1 MKDKYTLREQL
12 EAFEADKFLDDNDC
26 FYFYDWFCKDKSLE
40 RKARSLMAKVKK
52 FVKAA
57 KIDVDKTYVFFKN
70 NCPVYGSLYD
80 DFRICDAESGD
91 VIYTVAPSLGYDSK
105 KGEAEVWG
113 SANNF
118 NDALH
123 HAPSWSQLLKTFTAP
138 A

>member
-70 NCPVYGSLYD
+70 NCPFYGKLYD
-80 DFRICDAESGD
+80 DFRICDRETGD
-91 VIYTVAPSLGYDSK
+91 VIFTITPRLGYTSQE
-105 KGEAEVWG
+105 GEAEAWG
-113 SANNF
+113 CANEFKEPLFSAKSWKELLTNF
-118 NDALH
+118 NN
-123 HAPSWSQLLKTFTAP
+123 
-138 A
+138 